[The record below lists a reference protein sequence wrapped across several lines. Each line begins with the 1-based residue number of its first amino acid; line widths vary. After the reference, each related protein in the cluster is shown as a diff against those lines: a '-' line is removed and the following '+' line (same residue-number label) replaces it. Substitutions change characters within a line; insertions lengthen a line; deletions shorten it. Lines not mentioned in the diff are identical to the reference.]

1 MRGRMIAVAVG
12 AVIVAGGAV
21 ALFLGGRSGTGSE
34 APATGGRLAPRT
46 FNAGTVEV
54 SVEPLRID
62 ASGAVFRITLSTHS
76 GDLGIDLAEA
86 TSLEV
91 NGVAWPSAAWDGDPP
106 GGHHRQG
113 TLTFPPAGPAT
124 GDVRLVI
131 QGLQEPIDATW
142 TIG

>member
-1 MRGRMIAVAVG
+1 MRGRMIAVVVG

-21 ALFLGGRSGTGSE
+21 ALFLGGRSGTDPE
-34 APATGGRLAPRT
+34 APAIGGELSTRT

-54 SVEPLRID
+54 SVVPLRID
-62 ASGAVFRITLSTHS
+62 ASGAAFRITLSTHS
-76 GDLGIDLAEA
+76 GDLAIDLAEA
-86 TSLEV
+86 ASLEV
-91 NGVAWPSAAWDGDPP
+91 NGVAWSGAAWDGDPP

-131 QGLQEPIDATW
+131 EGLQGPIDATW

>member
-1 MRGRMIAVAVG
+1 MRGRMIAVVVG

-21 ALFLGGRSGTGSE
+21 ALFLGGRSGTDTEG
-34 APATGGRLAPRT
+34 PATGGQLAPRAFT
-46 FNAGTVEV
+46 AGTVEV

-62 ASGAVFRITLSTHS
+62 ASGAAFRITLRTHS
-76 GDLGIDLAEA
+76 GDLGIDLAEEA
-86 TSLEV
+86 RLEV
-91 NGVAWPSAAWDGDPP
+91 NGVAWSGATWDGDPP

-113 TLTFPPAGPAT
+113 TLTFSPAGPAT

-131 QGLQEPIDATW
+131 EGLQEPIDATW